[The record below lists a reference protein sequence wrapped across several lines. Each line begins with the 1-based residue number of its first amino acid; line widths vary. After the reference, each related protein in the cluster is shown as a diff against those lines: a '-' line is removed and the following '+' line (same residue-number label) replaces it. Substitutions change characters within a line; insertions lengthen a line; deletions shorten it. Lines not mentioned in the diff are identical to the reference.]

1 MNTDI
6 LLHPCS
12 LDGRIPLH
20 PSKSYLHRLIIASYL
35 SCDDPKTL
43 HLFDEFKEIQDLNAT
58 INGMNALLSSD
69 NKQVFTGESA
79 STLRMLLP
87 IALAMN
93 KPCKFI
99 LSKSLSKRP
108 IKFLLD
114 ILTDAGAT
122 FTTSFDENN
131 RLNIDVTGKIDP
143 GTYTF
148 DTAVSSQHI
157 SGFLFT
163 LPLLDKPCELIVNEK
178 YSDKS
183 YINITLNV
191 IKQFGIRYDMEKFQ
205 DHYVI
210 NVDGRQTYTSPTYN
224 ILSIAEPD
232 FSNLA
237 PWLIAR
243 AIGSYKLT
251 LPDLPSSSPQPD
263 SIIMKIINA
272 YDTMNREKIRL
283 NSSEEEPYTI
293 DISKSLDL
301 FPPLCVLA
309 AFSNTKTLFRLVDRK
324 SVV

>member
-122 FTTSFDENN
+122 CTTSFDEND
-131 RLNIDVTGKIDP
+131 RLNIDVTGKINP
-143 GTYTF
+143 GTYTL

-157 SGFLFT
+157 SGFLFA
-163 LPLLDKPCELIVNEK
+163 LSLLDKPCELIVNEK
-178 YSDKS
+178 YSDK
-183 YINITLNV
+183 
-191 IKQFGIRYDMEKFQ
+191 KCRFE
-205 DHYVI
+205 
-210 NVDGRQTYTSPTYN
+210 
-224 ILSIAEPD
+224 
-232 FSNLA
+232 
-237 PWLIAR
+237 
-243 AIGSYKLT
+243 
-251 LPDLPSSSPQPD
+251 
-263 SIIMKIINA
+263 
-272 YDTMNREKIRL
+272 RL
-283 NSSEEEPYTI
+283 GFT
-293 DISKSLDL
+293 
-301 FPPLCVLA
+301 
-309 AFSNTKTLFRLVDRK
+309 
-324 SVV
+324 